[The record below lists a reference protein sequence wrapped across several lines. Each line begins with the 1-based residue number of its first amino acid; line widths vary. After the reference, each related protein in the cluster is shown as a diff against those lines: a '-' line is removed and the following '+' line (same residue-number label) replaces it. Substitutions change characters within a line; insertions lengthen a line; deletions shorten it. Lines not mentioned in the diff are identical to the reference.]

1 MCAGKT
7 DNIYSMILK
16 MLFEIVQNDF
26 EQHFAATLAVKSK
39 NKGYFVVDMH
49 KNSMI
54 IHENRL
60 NR

>member
-1 MCAGKT
+1 
-7 DNIYSMILK
+7 

-26 EQHFAATLAVKSK
+26 GQHFAATLAVKSK
-39 NKGYFVVDMH
+39 NKGYFVGDMH

>member
-1 MCAGKT
+1 
-7 DNIYSMILK
+7 

-26 EQHFAATLAVKSK
+26 EQHFASALAVKSK
-39 NKGYFVVDMH
+39 NKGYLVGDIH